1 MNIFEYA
8 VENKLRFP
16 YKGLISAEDLYA
28 LSVSDL
34 DAIYKTLKREAKRNG
49 EESLLATKSNDD
61 VALDTKI
68 EIVKY
73 IVEKKLAQVEARKT
87 AAANKAKKEKILSI
101 LEEKQDAALKNMS
114 EEDLRKM
121 LDTL

>member
-16 YKGLISAEDLYA
+16 YKGNISTEDLYS

-34 DAIYKTLKREAKRNG
+34 DMIYKTLKREAKRNG

-61 VALDTKI
+61 VVSL
-68 EIVKY
+68 
-73 IVEKKLAQVEARKT
+73 
-87 AAANKAKKEKILSI
+87 
-101 LEEKQDAALKNMS
+101 
-114 EEDLRKM
+114 
-121 LDTL
+121 

>member
-34 DAIYKTLKREAKRNG
+34 DTIYKTLKREAKRNG

-87 AAANKAKKEKILSI
+87 AAANRAKKEKILSI

>member
-34 DAIYKTLKREAKRNG
+34 DTIYKTLKREAKRNG

-73 IVEKKLAQVEARKT
+73 IVEKKLAQIEARKT

>member
-16 YKGLISAEDLYA
+16 YKGLISTEDLYA

-34 DAIYKTLKREAKRNG
+34 DTIYKTLKREAKRNG

-68 EIVKY
+68 EIVKH

>member
-34 DAIYKTLKREAKRNG
+34 DTIYKTLKREAKRNG

-87 AAANKAKKEKILSI
+87 AAANKAKKEKIMSI

-121 LDTL
+121 LDAL

>member
-34 DAIYKTLKREAKRNG
+34 DTIYKTLKREAKRNG

-101 LEEKQDAALKNMS
+101 LEEKQDAALKSMS

>member
-34 DAIYKTLKREAKRNG
+34 DTIYKTLKREAKRNG
-49 EESLLATKSNDD
+49 EESLLVTKSNDD

>member
-16 YKGLISAEDLYA
+16 YKGNISTEDLYA

-34 DAIYKTLKREAKRNG
+34 DTIYKTLKREAKRNG

>member
-16 YKGLISAEDLYA
+16 YKGNISTEDLYS

-34 DAIYKTLKREAKRNG
+34 DTIYKTLKREAKRNG

-87 AAANKAKKEKILSI
+87 AAANKAKKDKILSI

-121 LDTL
+121 LETL

>member
-8 VENKLRFP
+8 VEHKLRFP
-16 YKGLISAEDLYA
+16 YKGNISTEDLYA

-34 DAIYKTLKREAKRNG
+34 DTIYKTLKREAKRNG

-73 IVEKKLAQVEARKT
+73 IVENKLAQVEARKT
-87 AAANKAKKEKILSI
+87 AAANKAKKDKILSI

-114 EEDLRKM
+114 EADLRKM

>member
-34 DAIYKTLKREAKRNG
+34 DTIYKTLKREAKRNG

-87 AAANKAKKEKILSI
+87 AAANKAKKDKILSI

>member
-16 YKGLISAEDLYA
+16 YKGNISTEDLYS

-34 DAIYKTLKREAKRNG
+34 DTIYKTLKREAKRNG

-68 EIVKY
+68 EIVKH

-87 AAANKAKKEKILSI
+87 AAANKAKKDKILSI

-121 LDTL
+121 LETL

>member
-16 YKGLISAEDLYA
+16 YKGLISTEDLYA

-34 DAIYKTLKREAKRNG
+34 DTIYKTLKREAKRNG

>member
-16 YKGLISAEDLYA
+16 YKGNISTEDLYS

-68 EIVKY
+68 EIVKH

-87 AAANKAKKEKILSI
+87 AAANKAKKDKILSI

>member
-8 VENKLRFP
+8 VEHKLRFP
-16 YKGLISAEDLYA
+16 YKGLISTEDLYV

-34 DAIYKTLKREAKRNG
+34 DTIYKTLKREAKRNG
-49 EESLLATKSNDD
+49 EESLLAMKSNDD

>member
-16 YKGLISAEDLYA
+16 YKGNISTEDLYS

-34 DAIYKTLKREAKRNG
+34 DTIYKTLKREAKRNG
-49 EESLLATKSNDD
+49 EESLLSTKSTDD
-61 VALDTKI
+61 IALDTKI
-68 EIVKY
+68 EIVKH

-87 AAANKAKKEKILSI
+87 AAANKAKKDKILSI

>member
-16 YKGLISAEDLYA
+16 YKGNISTEDLYS

-34 DAIYKTLKREAKRNG
+34 DTIYKTLKREAKRNG
-49 EESLLATKSNDD
+49 EESLLSTKSTDD
-61 VALDTKI
+61 IALDTKI
-68 EIVKY
+68 EIVKH

-87 AAANKAKKEKILSI
+87 AAANKAKKDKILSI

-121 LDTL
+121 LETL

>member
-16 YKGLISAEDLYA
+16 YKGNISTEDLYS

-34 DAIYKTLKREAKRNG
+34 DMIYKTLKREAKRNG

-68 EIVKY
+68 EIVKH
-73 IVEKKLAQVEARKT
+73 IVGKKLAQVEARKT
-87 AAANKAKKEKILSI
+87 AAANKAKKDKILSI

-121 LDTL
+121 LETL

>member
-1 MNIFEYA
+1 MNIFESA

-34 DAIYKTLKREAKRNG
+34 DTIYKTLKREAKRNG

>member
-16 YKGLISAEDLYA
+16 YKGLISAEDLYT

-34 DAIYKTLKREAKRNG
+34 DTIYKTLKREAKRNG

>member
-16 YKGLISAEDLYA
+16 YKGNISTEDLYS

-34 DAIYKTLKREAKRNG
+34 DTIYKTLKREAKRNG

-61 VALDTKI
+61 VALDTKL
-68 EIVKY
+68 EIVKH

-87 AAANKAKKEKILSI
+87 AASNKAKKDKILSI

-121 LDTL
+121 LETL

>member
-16 YKGLISAEDLYA
+16 YKGLISTEDLYA

-34 DAIYKTLKREAKRNG
+34 DTIYKTLKREAKRNG

-68 EIVKY
+68 EIVKH

-121 LDTL
+121 LDTF

>member
-34 DAIYKTLKREAKRNG
+34 DTIYKTLKREAKRNG

-68 EIVKY
+68 EIVKH

-87 AAANKAKKEKILSI
+87 AAANKAKKDKILSI

-121 LDTL
+121 LETL

>member
-16 YKGLISAEDLYA
+16 YKGNISTEDLYS

-34 DAIYKTLKREAKRNG
+34 DMIYKTLKREAKRNG

-68 EIVKY
+68 EIVKH

-87 AAANKAKKEKILSI
+87 AAANKAKKDKILSI

-121 LDTL
+121 LETL

>member
-8 VENKLRFP
+8 VENKLRFT
-16 YKGLISAEDLYA
+16 YKGNISTEDLYS
-28 LSVSDL
+28 LSVNDL
-34 DAIYKTLKREAKRNG
+34 DTIYKTLKREAKRNG

-68 EIVKY
+68 EIVKH

-87 AAANKAKKEKILSI
+87 AAANKAKKDKILSI

-121 LDTL
+121 LETL

>member
-16 YKGLISAEDLYA
+16 YKGNISTEDLYQ

-34 DAIYKTLKREAKRNG
+34 DTIYKTLKREAKRNG

-87 AAANKAKKEKILSI
+87 AAANKAKKDKILSI

-121 LDTL
+121 LETL

>member
-16 YKGLISAEDLYA
+16 YKGNISTEDLYS
-28 LSVSDL
+28 LSVSEL
-34 DAIYKTLKREAKRNG
+34 DTIYKTLKREAKRNG

-68 EIVKY
+68 EIVKH

-87 AAANKAKKEKILSI
+87 AASNKAKKDKILSI

-121 LDTL
+121 LETL

>member
-34 DAIYKTLKREAKRNG
+34 DTIYKTLKREAKRNG
-49 EESLLATKSNDD
+49 EESLLATRSTDD

-68 EIVKY
+68 EIVKH

-114 EEDLRKM
+114 EADLRKM

>member
-1 MNIFEYA
+1 MN
-8 VENKLRFP
+8 
-16 YKGLISAEDLYA
+16 
-28 LSVSDL
+28 
-34 DAIYKTLKREAKRNG
+34 
-49 EESLLATKSNDD
+49 LATKSNDD

-73 IVEKKLAQVEARKT
+73 IVEKKLAQIEERKT
-87 AAANKAKKEKILSI
+87 AAANRAKKEKILSI

>member
-16 YKGLISAEDLYA
+16 YKGNISTEDLYS
-28 LSVSDL
+28 LSVSEL
-34 DAIYKTLKREAKRNG
+34 DTIYKTLKREAKRNG

-68 EIVKY
+68 EIVKH

>member
-16 YKGLISAEDLYA
+16 YKGNISTEDLYS

-34 DAIYKTLKREAKRNG
+34 DMIYKTLKREAKRNG

-68 EIVKY
+68 EIVKH

>member
-16 YKGLISAEDLYA
+16 YKGNISTEDLYS
-28 LSVSDL
+28 LSVSEL
-34 DAIYKTLKREAKRNG
+34 DTIYKTLKREAKRNG

-68 EIVKY
+68 EIVKH

-87 AAANKAKKEKILSI
+87 AAANKAKKDKILSI

>member
-16 YKGLISAEDLYA
+16 YKGLISVEDLYA

-34 DAIYKTLKREAKRNG
+34 DTIYKTLKREAKRNG

-68 EIVKY
+68 EIVKH

>member
-16 YKGLISAEDLYA
+16 YKGNISTEDLYS

-68 EIVKY
+68 EIVKH

-87 AAANKAKKEKILSI
+87 AAANKAKKDKILSI

-121 LDTL
+121 LETL

>member
-16 YKGLISAEDLYA
+16 YKGNISTEDLYS

-34 DAIYKTLKREAKRNG
+34 DTIYKTLKREAKRNG

>member
-16 YKGLISAEDLYA
+16 YKGLISVEDLYA

-34 DAIYKTLKREAKRNG
+34 DTIYKTLKREAKRNG

>member
-16 YKGLISAEDLYA
+16 YKGNISTEDLYS
-28 LSVSDL
+28 LSVSEL
-34 DAIYKTLKREAKRNG
+34 DTIYKTLKREAKRNG

-68 EIVKY
+68 EIVKH

-87 AAANKAKKEKILSI
+87 AAANKAKKDKILSI

-121 LDTL
+121 LETL

>member
-16 YKGLISAEDLYA
+16 YKGNISTEDLYS

-34 DAIYKTLKREAKRNG
+34 DTIYKTLKREAKRNG

-68 EIVKY
+68 EIVKH

-87 AAANKAKKEKILSI
+87 AAANKAKKDKILSI

>member
-16 YKGLISAEDLYA
+16 YKGNISTEDLYS

-34 DAIYKTLKREAKRNG
+34 DTIYKTLKREAKRNG

-87 AAANKAKKEKILSI
+87 AAANKAKKDKILSI

>member
-16 YKGLISAEDLYA
+16 YKGLISVEDLYA

-34 DAIYKTLKREAKRNG
+34 DTIYKTLKREAKRNG

-68 EIVKY
+68 EIVKH
-73 IVEKKLAQVEARKT
+73 IVEKKLAQIEERKT
-87 AAANKAKKEKILSI
+87 AAANRAKKEKILSI